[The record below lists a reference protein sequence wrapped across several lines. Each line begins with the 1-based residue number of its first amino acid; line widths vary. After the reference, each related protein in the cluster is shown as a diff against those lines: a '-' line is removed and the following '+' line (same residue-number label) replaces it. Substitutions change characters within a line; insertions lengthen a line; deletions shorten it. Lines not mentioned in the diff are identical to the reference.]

1 MSVIFAAL
9 LGLIQ
14 GLTEFLP
21 VSSSG
26 HLVLAQ
32 SLFGS
37 QFNMNGSSYMLFDI
51 VLHMG
56 TLVAVIIAFWRDVK
70 ELIVEF
76 VLWILD
82 GFKIRN
88 RPYRRFIVLILVSM
102 VPMFA
107 VLPVKDKIEVVFSS
121 PFVVGICLIITAVIL
136 FLSDCMPRG
145 DKNERDATYLDAFL
159 IGIMQAFATIPGI
172 SRSGSTIAGGM
183 FRGLDREFSVKFA
196 FIMSLPVIFG
206 ANLLSVKDA
215 LNGASVSSIS
225 MSCYI
230 VGVIVAL
237 ISGLLAI
244 KMVRYISKSGRFRG
258 FSIYCAIV
266 GIVTIVVNLV

>member
-1 MSVIFAAL
+1 MSVLFAGL
-9 LGLIQ
+9 LGIIQ

-37 QFNMNGSSYMLFDI
+37 MFDIESGSYMLFDI
-51 VLHMG
+51 MLHLG

-70 ELIVEF
+70 ELVVEAIK
-76 VLWILD
+76 WILD

-88 RPYRRFIVLILVSM
+88 KPYRRFIVLILVSM
-102 VPMFA
+102 IPMVA
-107 VLPVKDKIEVVFSS
+107 VLFVKDKIETVFSS
-121 PFVVGICLIITAVIL
+121 PLVVGVCLLITAVIL
-136 FLSDCMPRG
+136 LFSDQMPKG
-145 DKNERDATYLDAFL
+145 DKDVRDATWKDAL
-159 IGIMQAFATIPGI
+159 IIGIMQGFATIPGI
-172 SRSGSTIAGGM
+172 SRSGSTIAGGL
-183 FRGLDREFSVKFA
+183 FRGFDRQFAVKFA

-206 ANLLSVKDA
+206 ANLLSVGDA
-215 LNGASVSSIS
+215 LNEASASAVS
-225 MSCYI
+225 MPCYI
-230 VGVIVAL
+230 VGILAAL

-244 KMVRYISKSGRFRG
+244 KMVNYISRSGRFRG

-266 GIVTIVVNLV
+266 GVITIVVNLI